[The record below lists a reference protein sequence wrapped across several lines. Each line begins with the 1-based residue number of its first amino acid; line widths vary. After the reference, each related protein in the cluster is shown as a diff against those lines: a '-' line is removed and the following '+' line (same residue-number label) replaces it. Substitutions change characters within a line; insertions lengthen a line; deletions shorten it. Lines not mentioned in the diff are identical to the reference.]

1 MGELPGAPLWAQKE
15 VPVEL
20 SSGFGLKLSVMT
32 MTPCLVTPTWRTLL
46 I

>member
-20 SSGFGLKLSVMT
+20 SSGFRLKLLAMT
-32 MTPCLVTPTWRTLL
+32 MTPCLLTPTWRTLL